1 AVVRGVAREPS
12 DREGPVSRHR
22 LHTQLRYEPLR
33 VVRRAAA
40 RAVPVPRQARPA
52 APAEGARGRDQARQG
67 PARVSLAG
75 ARRAAGAD
83 PWPVLAERRVVHDRL
98 GDQEL
103 VILYQPGTLSALDAP
118 QIQRSRAVGA
128 TGAFRRVLE
137 SRALTFEATGEGFRD
152 RETGSSWTL
161 LGHAIKGALAG
172 RRLTAVPHVDA
183 FWFAWAAFN
192 PTTTVYADR

>member
-1 AVVRGVAREPS
+1 PATPGSSGPNPSGPSHAPQLGPFLSRGKLAPRRPPKE
-12 DREGPVSRHR
+12 
-22 LHTQLRYEPLR
+22 R
-33 VVRRAAA
+33 VVGIKLDEAA
-40 RAVPVPRQARPA
+40 RAY
-52 APAEGARGRDQARQG
+52 
-67 PARVSLAG
+67 
-75 ARRAAGAD
+75 
-83 PWPVLAERRVVHDRL
+83 PWPVLAERGVVQDRL

-161 LGHAIKGALAG
+161 LGHAIKGAL
-172 RRLTAVPHVDA
+172 
-183 FWFAWAAFN
+183 
-192 PTTTVYADR
+192 